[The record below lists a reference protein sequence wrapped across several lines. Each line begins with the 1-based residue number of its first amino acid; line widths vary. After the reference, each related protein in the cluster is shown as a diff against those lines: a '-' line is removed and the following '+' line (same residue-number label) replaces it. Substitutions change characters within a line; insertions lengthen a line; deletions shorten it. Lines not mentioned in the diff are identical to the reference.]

1 MKIKRSFTLIEVVVV
16 LGVILFALPA
26 LFSIVFVVL
35 QQQTKI
41 YRLSRVKQ
49 EGDFAM
55 SVISNTIRSSA
66 QSLYRGRDTDGND
79 LACRNFSSL
88 VLTNAELCSISP
100 STSTLAGDLFC
111 LKDKYGS
118 GSVFNFYLNSGIL
131 SSASALLTTPNN
143 SVPLVT
149 DKVNV
154 TDLLF
159 TCSRTAMYS
168 PPIVT
173 VSFNICYNT
182 GSAVPSCNSSR
193 PEETATLHYQ
203 TNIKLTS
210 F

>member
-1 MKIKRSFTLIEVVVV
+1 MKIKKSFTLIEVVVV
-16 LGVILFALPA
+16 LGIILFALPA

-49 EGDFAM
+49 EGDFAL

-66 QSLYRGRDTDGND
+66 KSLYRGRDINGND

-88 VLTNAELCSISP
+88 VLTNSELCAISP
-100 STSTLAGDLFC
+100 STSTLGGDYFC

-118 GSVFNFYLNSGIL
+118 GSVFNFYLNNGIL

-149 DKVNV
+149 DKVYV
-154 TDLLF
+154 TNLSF
-159 TCSRTAMYS
+159 VCSRTATHS
-168 PPIVT
+168 PPLVT
-173 VSFNICYNT
+173 VSFDICYNN
-182 GSAVPSCNSSR
+182 GVAVPDCNSSR